1 MTEAGPSNHTP
12 TTNGTGKRG
21 GRKVA
26 QQHHSTDQTPDS
38 DKDVPMTNGISMS
51 TDGEVNGNGRGPT
64 SDPSNNHTP
73 STTSKGKEPSMLE
86 LKRRAMAMID
96 YMDRAQVDI
105 ARRVQKDAGD
115 TAKKL
120 GLSPAASPS
129 ALAIA
134 MSSSGV
140 TGDDLPGVEDIL
152 HVQGLKA
159 RLVGWQAEYGG
170 GATAAAAAAQ

>member
-1 MTEAGPSNHTP
+1 
-12 TTNGTGKRG
+12 
-21 GRKVA
+21 
-26 QQHHSTDQTPDS
+26 
-38 DKDVPMTNGISMS
+38 
-51 TDGEVNGNGRGPT
+51 
-64 SDPSNNHTP
+64 
-73 STTSKGKEPSMLE
+73 
-86 LKRRAMAMID
+86 MID